1 MICAVFKDDSKELS
15 DFNKDQDEIIESTNN
30 LLNDNYKERRNCSRI

>member
-1 MICAVFKDDSKELS
+1 MICAIFKDDLKELS

-30 LLNDNYKERRNCSRI
+30 FLNDNYKERRNRSRI